1 MSHHASQQLRK
12 VRHFALDLD
21 GTLYLGGSV
30 FPFTRPFLD
39 RLAALGIGHT
49 FFTNNSSRSTK
60 QYVQHLA
67 HMGIPATAD
76 EIYSSTHSTLDYLR
90 AIHPNAKK
98 AFVLGTP
105 ALQEEFKENGYA
117 LHGEV
122 ATDEPELVIVGFDT
136 TLTYPRLCSA
146 AYWISK
152 GKPFIATHPDKICPT
167 DKPTVLPDCGA
178 LCKMLEHATG
188 RAPYFVLVTP
198 HPSMLGGVMARHD
211 LRPDQ
216 LAVVGDRLYT
226 DMAMAKSAGAM
237 GILVLTGETTKAEAA
252 DAKHLVDLVVQDVG
266 ELSELLALEGA
277 APAEPLGAINGN
289 GSAGAAPSKSHVV
302 ERGH

>member
-1 MSHHASQQLRK
+1 MSSNVSQQLRK

-39 RLAALGIGHT
+39 RLAAMNIGHT

-60 QYVQHLA
+60 QYVEHLA
-67 HMGIPATAD
+67 HMGIPARAD

-90 AIHPNAKK
+90 AHHPNAKK
-98 AFVLGTP
+98 VFVLGTP
-105 ALQEEFKENGYA
+105 ALQGEFEENGYA

-122 ATDEPELVIVGFDT
+122 STDEPEIVIVGFDT

-152 GKPFIATHPDKICPT
+152 GKPFIATHPDRICPT

-178 LCKMLEHATG
+178 ICKLLESATG
-188 RAPYFVLVTP
+188 RAPDIVLGKP
-198 HPSMLGGVMARHD
+198 HPRMLGGVMARHN
-211 LRPDQ
+211 LEPDQ

-237 GILVLTGETTKAEAA
+237 GILVLTGETTRDEAA
-252 DAKHLVDLVVQDVG
+252 KAKHLVDLVVQDVG
-266 ELSELLALEGA
+266 ELSRMLSQEGELT
-277 APAEPLGAINGN
+277 
-289 GSAGAAPSKSHVV
+289 
-302 ERGH
+302 RC